1 MSDESR
7 SKQLFEPKSPATP
20 ATAKGSGNL
29 YEGKE
34 WSTVSPSKAA
44 KQPVKE
50 TVDDEISSPSLF
62 SSMSGMEDGF
72 DDGDDE
78 EVNCVEKPL
87 EEDRG

>member
-1 MSDESR
+1 MEKLSETL
-7 SKQLFEPKSPATP
+7 KP
-20 ATAKGSGNL
+20 
-29 YEGKE
+29 GKE

-50 TVDDEISSPSLF
+50 TVDDEISSPSRF
-62 SSMSGMEDGF
+62 SSISGMEDGF